1 MPSQPPPDSEADPQ
15 AASISPPQH
24 AVQGLQVITTVGS
37 EADAQRIAEALIQ
50 QRLAACVQIDA
61 AIQSYYRW
69 EGRLAVDTEW
79 RLVIKTT
86 RSRWDAL
93 RQTLAQLHPYELPE
107 MIATEIVLGS
117 DEYLAWMARESRDD
131 GG

>member
-1 MPSQPPPDSEADPQ
+1 MSSQPTRDSEADPR
-15 AASISPPQH
+15 AASTGPAQH

-37 EADAQRIAEALIQ
+37 EADAQRIAEALIR
-50 QRLAACVQIDA
+50 QRLAACVQVDPA
-61 AIQSYYRW
+61 VRSYYRW
-69 EGRLAVDTEW
+69 EGRLTADTEW

-93 RQTLAQLHPYELPE
+93 RQAVGQLHPYELPE
-107 MIATEIVLGS
+107 MIAMDIVLGS
-117 DEYLAWMARESRDD
+117 EQYLAWMARESQAD